1 MGVLC
6 SLASDHG
13 CMACKHDPN
22 PTNKTELETQK
33 EKMNAFNETL
43 IQVRDKNEQIF
54 GDNFLDEIKE
64 ANEKMKKDKKKS
76 GSRKEKQ
83 MKDLE
88 EWHGI
93 DAELTR

>member
-1 MGVLC
+1 
-6 SLASDHG
+6 
-13 CMACKHDPN
+13 
-22 PTNKTELETQK
+22 
-33 EKMNAFNETL
+33 MNAFNETL

-88 EWHGI
+88 
-93 DAELTR
+93 R